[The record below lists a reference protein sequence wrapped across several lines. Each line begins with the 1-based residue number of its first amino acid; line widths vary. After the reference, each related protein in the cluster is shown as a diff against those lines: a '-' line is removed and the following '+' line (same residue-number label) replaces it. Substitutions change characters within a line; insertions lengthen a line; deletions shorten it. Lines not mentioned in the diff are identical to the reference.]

1 MERIAPALSQ
11 TQIPIGDSS
20 PMIAQPCQLYIE
32 RTDPPKN
39 MARYHAMSIEP
50 TLFGDVP
57 DPTLG
62 RVGATG
68 QQIIHHFE
76 KEEEAVVLFLKLLRQ
91 KGARG
96 IGRPFGTR
104 GKWATKVM
112 LRYILDIVKQELA
125 MSAKAIFTMKLEP
138 ELRDTFMAE
147 AAADDR
153 PAAQVL
159 RELMREYINRRQQAR
174 QYDDYLRRKVEIARG
189 QHDAGMHVSNEEV
202 EAEATARRAELRRRT
217 DQADL

>member
-1 MERIAPALSQ
+1 
-11 TQIPIGDSS
+11 
-20 PMIAQPCQLYIE
+20 
-32 RTDPPKN
+32 
-39 MARYHAMSIEP
+39 
-50 TLFGDVP
+50 
-57 DPTLG
+57 
-62 RVGATG
+62 
-68 QQIIHHFE
+68 
-76 KEEEAVVLFLKLLRQ
+76 
-91 KGARG
+91 
-96 IGRPFGTR
+96 
-104 GKWATKVM
+104 
-112 LRYILDIVKQELA
+112 
-125 MSAKAIFTMKLEP
+125 MKLEP